1 MRGRAAVIM
10 LIGIMAAAPSLAVEV
25 HRLQVDL
32 DGDGKPE
39 TVEISTQPG
48 QEDWLSQAVVTVGAA
63 QYSTDFFSA
72 DGDIPEIHVIP
83 IDRKRPQR
91 QLLLDTP
98 EVASCVYH
106 VLSYVE
112 GKLIPLLRFDSGPGC
127 QSPQALGN
135 GLISVFSWQGFW
147 TKEDRYRLSGDGT
160 TLTQEPETTYAV
172 NVPAAAGTSFLLQ
185 GAECP
190 AKRIEPGVYLRVS
203 LYDSKHDRYR
213 FQTIDGGCGW
223 ISSADLNES
232 GPIRELPWA
241 N

>member
-1 MRGRAAVIM
+1 MRSEAAVIILM
-10 LIGIMAAAPSLAVEV
+10 GIMTAAPSLAVEV

-39 TVEISTQPG
+39 IIEISTLPG
-48 QEDWLSQAVVTVGAA
+48 QEDWSSQAVVTIGTA
-63 QYSTDFFSA
+63 QYVTEFFSA
-72 DGDIPEIHVIP
+72 DGDIPDISVIP
-83 IDRKRPQR
+83 IDRNRPQR
-91 QLLLDTP
+91 QLLLHTP

-112 GKLIPLLRFDSGPGC
+112 GKLIPLLRFGSGPGC

-135 GLISVFSWQGFW
+135 GQISVFSWQGFW
-147 TKEDRYRLSGDGT
+147 TKEDRYRLSNDGT
-160 TLTQEPETTYAV
+160 SLTQDAKVTYTV
-172 NVPAAAGTSFLLQ
+172 DVPAAAGAAFLLQ

-190 AKRIEPGVYLRVS
+190 ARQIEPGTYLRAT
-203 LYDSKHDRYR
+203 LYDLKRDRYR

-223 ISSADLNES
+223 LSSSDLS
-232 GPIRELPWA
+232 QSSPIRELPWA